1 MSGLL
6 ELWTNL
12 TALDRGDPVAF
23 VERAKLLEADGW
35 DGATMPDSPFIN
47 PEVYA
52 TLAACSQ
59 VTSRLKLGTGVTNPA
74 TRHPA
79 VVCAGMITL
88 GALSGGRAV
97 FGIGRG
103 DSPLAAMGG
112 SPVSLKAFEEALD
125 MIHVYMR
132 GEAVPLEVAATALA
146 RNSETGFGSFAINHA
161 PDGSVLKWV
170 KPSHSKPPL
179 EVFCTGPKVIGI
191 AARHADYITFALG
204 ADVDRLKWAIG
215 VAKEEL
221 ERAGRDPSSVTF
233 GAHIPTFPHADVAV
247 SRTLGEGYIAAQA
260 RFSVMNKKPVGP
272 VSDKQRESLERLA
285 NNYDMQNHGMTGSA
299 QAKGLDADLIDNFGI
314 VGPPEKGIDRIRQI
328 MSLGISRLQLVTS
341 EAASAHGLASY
352 RATVDTILPA
362 LRAT

>member
-1 MSGLL
+1 MTRTL

-23 VERAKLLEADGW
+23 VERSKMLEADGW

-47 PEVYA
+47 PEVFA
-52 TLAACSQ
+52 TLAACAQ
-59 VTSRLKLGTGVTNPA
+59 VTSRLRLGTGVTNPA

-88 GALSGGRAV
+88 DALSHGRTV

-112 SPVSLKAFEEALD
+112 SPVSLKAFEEALK

-146 RNSETGFGSFAINHA
+146 RNSEIGFGSFAIEHA

-170 KPSHSKPPL
+170 KPSHSRPPL
-179 EVFCTGPKVIGI
+179 EVFATGPKVIGI

-204 ADVDRLKWAIG
+204 ADVARLTWAMG

-221 ERAGRDPSSVTF
+221 ARAGRDPATVSF
-233 GAHIPTFPHADVAV
+233 GAHIPTFPHPDVAV
-247 SRTLGEGYIAAQA
+247 SRALGEGYIAAQA
-260 RFSVMNKKPVGP
+260 RFAVMNKKPVGP
-272 VSDKQRESLERLA
+272 MSDKQKASLERLA
-285 NNYDMQNHGMTGSA
+285 STYDMQNHGMTGSKQA
-299 QAKGLDADLIDNFGI
+299 QGMDTELVDNFGI
-314 VGPPEKGIDRIRQI
+314 VGPPENGIERLQQIRALGIDR
-328 MSLGISRLQLVTS
+328 LQLITS
-341 EAASAHGLASY
+341 EMQSAQGLESY
-352 RATVDTILPA
+352 RATVETLLPA
-362 LRAT
+362 LRAG